1 MISIQYHQSVA
12 MGVMP
17 DQPSLFIVNKICFF
31 IEGLFKV
38 VFNRPDHTPL
48 IVPSFAATAILSYKD
63 FP

>member
-1 MISIQYHQSVA
+1 

-17 DQPSLFIVNKICFF
+17 DQPSLFIIDKICFF